1 MTQPRFFGHYLVSR
15 GIITP
20 AKLVAATEFQNQVNM
35 RLGEYAVER
44 GLLSEWDVKRIT
56 AQQLSEDLRF
66 GEVAVQMGLLE
77 RSSLSELL
85 NAQRLD
91 HILLGEALV
100 ALGYATEGQIA
111 RILAEFNREEEERS
125 RKLYT
130 IPPQAPTS
138 SMTQYAVNFF
148 RLTHLLLERV
158 WGLRNKPGDVQI
170 NSGTLRLSDWNAFAE
185 LSGEKA
191 FQIAIALPNT
201 IAQRWARKVYER
213 EEVTED
219 NLSAV
224 ARQFTSIVCTN
235 FTTSLTDQKVAAEPS
250 GPKETDSIIPM
261 PNGSTALVMP
271 YVTNYGQVI
280 AAVMYEA

>member
-1 MTQPRFFGHYLVSR
+1 MTQPRFFGHYLVSQ

-20 AKLVAATEFQNQVNM
+20 AKLVAATEFQNQVNI

-56 AQQLSEDLRF
+56 THQLSEDLRF
-66 GEVAVQMGLLE
+66 GEVAVRMGLLE
-77 RSSLSELL
+77 RSSLSDLL

-100 ALGYATEGQIA
+100 ALGYATEGQIERA
-111 RILAEFNREEEERS
+111 LADFNKEEEEHART
-125 RKLYT
+125 LYS
-130 IPPQAPTS
+130 IPPPGPTDS
-138 SMTQYAVNFF
+138 IAQCAVNFF
-148 RLTHLLLERV
+148 RITHLLLERV
-158 WGLRNKPGDVQI
+158 WGVRNKPGEVQI
-170 NSGTLRLSDWNAFAE
+170 NSGTLRLSDWNARVE
-185 LSGEKA
+185 LSGDMA
-191 FQIAIALPNT
+191 FDIAIALPNA

-213 EEVTED
+213 DELTED

-235 FTTSLTDQKVAAEPS
+235 LSSTLSDQKIAPEPN
-250 GPKETDSIIPM
+250 GPHETDSLLPM

-271 YVTNYGQVI
+271 YITNYGQVF
-280 AAVMYEA
+280 AAMMYES